1 VFAVHAKHD
10 SNCCNQLQALFDS
23 IYSKSRHWQDGM
35 TGISQREMILRDHP
49 DKMRKLSDSY
59 AVALAFDWKFNAR
72 PNQLPPPGDW
82 SYWLVLAGR
91 GFGKSRMGA
100 EWVRAMAKTSRHI
113 TIVGATANDART
125 IMVEGESGI
134 LAVCPPGERPKYM
147 AHKGELHW
155 PNGGKTQVMSADEPE
170 RFRGKQSEIIWAD
183 ELASWRY
190 PESWTQ
196 LMMGL
201 RLGNPRA
208 VITTTPR
215 PTQIIRMLLDDPHT
229 HMTRGSTYDNR
240 SNLAEKF
247 FEIVIKRYEGTRLG
261 RQELNAEILTD
272 NPSALW
278 QRDQIEASRVM
289 EAPTLKRVVVGVDPA
304 ATGGDESDLTG
315 IVVAGIGIDN
325 RGYVL
330 GDYSLRASPDAWAR
344 KVVYAFEQH
353 KADRIIVETNNGG
366 EMCSTVLRHVA
377 PNLPITTVHAS
388 TGKWARAEPIAALYE
403 QGRVSHVGVFSEME
417 DQMTDYVPGTGR
429 RSPDRMDAL
438 VWAMTHLMPPNPV
451 STASAARAPSKP
463 WGVM

>member
-1 VFAVHAKHD
+1 
-10 SNCCNQLQALFDS
+10 
-23 IYSKSRHWQDGM
+23 
-35 TGISQREMILRDHP
+35 
-49 DKMRKLSDSY
+49 
-59 AVALAFDWKFNAR
+59 
-72 PNQLPPPGDW
+72 
-82 SYWLVLAGR
+82 
-91 GFGKSRMGA
+91 
-100 EWVRAMAKTSRHI
+100 
-113 TIVGATANDART
+113 
-125 IMVEGESGI
+125 
-134 LAVCPPGERPKYM
+134 M